1 MKKKVALVIV
11 AVLVLASFAMLA
23 GNAKAESSETV
34 VLDYSR
40 YIAPSTSTLASATG
54 DLIVVGEIQNIGANI
69 IENMTVQGT
78 ALGANGQTL
87 AVTTSIAFVYY
98 MAPGQKAPF
107 YLDFTAQSSQ
117 TQDLTWIPSISQLE
131 FTFPSIVHANMS
143 QYSDAKVVHEMNF
156 TDNSGLYVI
165 RGILENDGGLVDQD
179 PWVVTT
185 FYNASGSV
193 IGLNYTNFLT
203 DTLSPNGGVPFYA
216 TPVDNDTQLT
226 SQIANYAF
234 QVDSLTLTN
243 SLPTSS
249 PTSTPTSSG
258 STSPAGQI
266 PILPILIVV
275 VLVVVALVALML
287 FRSRKKP
294 LPPPPPTE

>member
-1 MKKKVALVIV
+1 
-11 AVLVLASFAMLA
+11 
-23 GNAKAESSETV
+23 
-34 VLDYSR
+34 
-40 YIAPSTSTLASATG
+40 
-54 DLIVVGEIQNIGANI
+54 
-69 IENMTVQGT
+69 
-78 ALGANGQTL
+78 
-87 AVTTSIAFVYY
+87 
-98 MAPGQKAPF
+98 MAPGQRAPF

-117 TQDLTWIPSISQLE
+117 TQDLTWIPSVSQVV
-131 FTFPSIVHANMS
+131 FTFPSVVHANTR
-143 QYSDAKVVHEMNF
+143 QYSDAKVVHEINY

-165 RGILENDGGLVDQD
+165 RGIVENDGGLVDQN

-226 SQIANYAF
+226 SQIVSYAF

-243 SLPTSS
+243 SSTSS

-258 STSPAGQI
+258 SASPAGQI
-266 PILPILIVV
+266 PILPIVIVV
-275 VLVVVALVALML
+275 VLVAVALVALML
-287 FRSRKKP
+287 FRSRRKP

>member
-1 MKKKVALVIV
+1 M
-11 AVLVLASFAMLA
+11 VLAAFTVLA
-23 GNAKAESSETV
+23 GNVKAESSETV
-34 VLDYSR
+34 VLTYSQ
-40 YIAPSTSTLASATG
+40 YIAPSTSTLASAPG
-54 DLIVVGEIQNIGANI
+54 DLIVVGEVQNIGPNI

-78 ALGANGQTL
+78 ALGANEQPLG
-87 AVTTSIAFVYY
+87 VTTSIAFVYY

-107 YLDFTAQSSQ
+107 YLDFTVQSGQ
-117 TQDLTWIPSISQLE
+117 TQDLTWIPSVSQVR
-131 FTFPSIVHANMS
+131 FTFPSVVHASMR
-143 QYSDAKVVHEMNF
+143 QYSDAKVVYETNY

-165 RGILENDGGLVDQD
+165 RGVVENNGTLVDQK

-203 DTLSPNGGVPFYA
+203 DTLSPNGGVQFFA

-226 SQIANYAF
+226 SQITQYAF

-243 SLPTSS
+243 ST
-249 PTSTPTSSG
+249 TSTPTPPPTSSG
-258 STSPAGQI
+258 STAPSGQI
-266 PILPILIVV
+266 LILPIVIVV

-287 FRSRKKP
+287 FRSRRRP

>member
-1 MKKKVALVIV
+1 MKKIV
-11 AVLVLASFAMLA
+11 AFVIIAALVLAAFTVLA
-23 GNAKAESSETV
+23 GNVKAESSETI
-34 VLDYSR
+34 VLTYSR
-40 YIAPSTSTLASATG
+40 YIAPSTSTLASAPG
-54 DLIVVGEIQNIGANI
+54 DLIVVGELQNIGPNI

-78 ALGANGQTL
+78 AIGANGQTL

-98 MAPGQKAPF
+98 MAPGQRAPF

-117 TQDLTWIPSISQLE
+117 TQDLTWIPSVSQVV
-131 FTFPSIVHANMS
+131 FTFPSVVHANTR
-143 QYSDAKVVHEMNF
+143 QYSDAKVVHEINY

-165 RGILENDGGLVDQD
+165 RGIVENDGGLVDQN

-226 SQIANYAF
+226 SQIVSYAF

-243 SLPTSS
+243 SSTSS

-258 STSPAGQI
+258 SASPAGQI
-266 PILPILIVV
+266 PILPIVIVV
-275 VLVVVALVALML
+275 VLVAVALVALML
-287 FRSRKKP
+287 FRSRRKP
-294 LPPPPPTE
+294 LPPPTPTE